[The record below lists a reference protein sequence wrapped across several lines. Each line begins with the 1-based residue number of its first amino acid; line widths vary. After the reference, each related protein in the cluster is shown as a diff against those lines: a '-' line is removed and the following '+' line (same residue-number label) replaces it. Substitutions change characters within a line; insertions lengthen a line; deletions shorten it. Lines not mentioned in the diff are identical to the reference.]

1 MVAPQL
7 HVLALRRH
15 FARDVQ
21 LPGPYVEVGRGYA
34 DREVHGD
41 AGRGHGAAVGFFGYT
56 AHGARAQE
64 VVGLDQVVG
73 VPLRSCSV
81 QCGVA
86 RGEGGTADHVFW
98 LFGEEGRKA
107 GAIFELDLLF
117 KQAHCGDCAVVVKS
131 SSKWDVEISCGVF
144 EE

>member
-1 MVAPQL
+1 M
-7 HVLALRRH
+7 LALRRY

-21 LPGPYVEVGRGYA
+21 LPGSYVEVGRGYA

-81 QCGVA
+81 HCGA
-86 RGEGGTADHVFW
+86 A
-98 LFGEEGRKA
+98 EGRK
-107 GAIFELDLLF
+107 GLRTM
-117 KQAHCGDCAVVVKS
+117 S
-131 SSKWDVEISCGVF
+131 SGSSGRRVAKPEPSLSSICCLIRRMVATVRW
-144 EE
+144 